1 MSYKK
6 TLNFCPECGEK
17 QIGNKFCSNC
27 GYTLLNETSTSP
39 SSWYSR
45 NSSEKIELESDN
57 SKTGIE
63 DILLDKSGT
72 SASDIKKPSQN
83 SSSDGIYKWITLALP
98 VLACYVQKPLILDGD
113 PFEVFANIR
122 NYLVATGFVIGV
134 VLLIAKLTTS
144 VVKGKSFWKIA
155 LIISVCFSF
164 FLGLGL
170 HRQF

>member
-1 MSYKK
+1 MSDKK

-27 GYTLLNETSTSP
+27 GYTLLNE
-39 SSWYSR
+39 
-45 NSSEKIELESDN
+45 SSEKIELESDN